1 MGRPR
6 KNPLP
11 EGQEQAATQVQT
23 ETSTEVSTP
32 KVKKKGTRPGWRPAG
47 QLPRL
52 KAPPGYTAKWA
63 NPEKLDKLRAEGWE
77 IMKPED
83 NKGQE
88 ILKVDVND
96 AGSLTGALRYRELVA
111 IMLPNEL
118 KAERDEW
125 VRSENKEAVKGIF
138 AETDEKLKEH
148 GVESYV
154 PTGQAGRI
162 VIE

>member
-6 KNPLP
+6 KNPLS
-11 EGQEQAATQVQT
+11 EDQEQTQVQT
-23 ETSTEVSTP
+23 DALPEQEIKP
-32 KVKKKGTRPGWRPAG
+32 KKKGTKPGWRPAG

-52 KAPPGYTAKWA
+52 KAPRGFTAKWA
-63 NPEKLDKLRAEGWE
+63 NPEKLDKLRAEGW
-77 IMKPED
+77 ILMKPED

-88 ILKVDVND
+88 ILRTDVND

-118 KAERDEW
+118 KQSRDEW
-125 VRSENKEAVKGIF
+125 VRNENKEATKGILQ
-138 AETDEKLKEH
+138 ETDEKLKEH
-148 GVESYV
+148 GVQTYTPS
-154 PTGQAGRI
+154 GQDGRI